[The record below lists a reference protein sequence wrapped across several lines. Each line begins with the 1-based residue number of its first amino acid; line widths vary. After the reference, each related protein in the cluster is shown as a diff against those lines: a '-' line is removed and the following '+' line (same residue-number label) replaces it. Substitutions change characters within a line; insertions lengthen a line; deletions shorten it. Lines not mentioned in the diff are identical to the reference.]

1 MQTIYYLRY
10 RSKNLDNIRMI
21 RLDKGEIKMEYQLIY
36 SNRTT
41 LAIQTTEEGT
51 VLVKAPKK
59 YSRRRIR
66 QFVRFKEGWITRKTE
81 QKKAEAWYINAQ
93 PFTRKERSY
102 YYEAA
107 AELFE
112 EKSSYY
118 AEIMG
123 VTYNRITIMEKRS
136 KWGSCSK
143 KGELQFNWRLLLAP
157 EPVQDYVVILE
168 LAQLLKGMYSTRE
181 VLESMMPE
189 YEYQEYWLKANGIIL
204 WSRA

>member
-1 MQTIYYLRY
+1 
-10 RSKNLDNIRMI
+10 
-21 RLDKGEIKMEYQLIY
+21 MEYQLIY

-81 QKKAEAWYINAQ
+81 QKKAEACYINAQ

>member
-1 MQTIYYLRY
+1 
-10 RSKNLDNIRMI
+10 
-21 RLDKGEIKMEYQLIY
+21 
-36 SNRTT
+36 
-41 LAIQTTEEGT
+41 
-51 VLVKAPKK
+51 
-59 YSRRRIR
+59 
-66 QFVRFKEGWITRKTE
+66 
-81 QKKAEAWYINAQ
+81 
-93 PFTRKERSY
+93 
-102 YYEAA
+102 
-107 AELFE
+107 
-112 EKSSYY
+112 
-118 AEIMG
+118 MG

>member
-1 MQTIYYLRY
+1 
-10 RSKNLDNIRMI
+10 
-21 RLDKGEIKMEYQLIY
+21 
-36 SNRTT
+36 
-41 LAIQTTEEGT
+41 
-51 VLVKAPKK
+51 
-59 YSRRRIR
+59 
-66 QFVRFKEGWITRKTE
+66 
-81 QKKAEAWYINAQ
+81 
-93 PFTRKERSY
+93 
-102 YYEAA
+102 
-107 AELFE
+107 
-112 EKSSYY
+112 
-118 AEIMG
+118 
-123 VTYNRITIMEKRS
+123 MEKRS